1 MTQDWASFPLGGPRL
16 TIAIPEIR
24 PARAVLA
31 PAFADED
38 ARIRVLRDYALDSLD
53 DDPELAAIARFAGKL
68 CEAPVAL
75 VSLVEEERQRFL
87 AREGIETRE
96 TPRAISFCTHAMLR
110 DDLLEVRDATLDPL
124 FAGNPLVTGEPRI
137 RFYAGQPLKSEEGLP
152 LGTLCVIDSAPR
164 PGGLSPFQREG
175 LEVLAQATMR
185 RLRSRRHST
194 AARREHDERVAYLHT
209 FADSIP
215 AIAWSATPDG
225 HFECFN
231 KRMIDFTGEDNDQS
245 GGSFHPDD
253 WKKASAA
260 WRHSLETG
268 EIYEIEHRL
277 RRHDGEYR
285 WMISRAVPLR
295 DSSGEIVRW
304 FGTAVDIHDLY
315 AVSEARDLLAKELSH
330 RIKNIFAVVSGL
342 VSLSVRKHPE
352 VKEFGQELIGM
363 IQALGRAHDYVRPA
377 DGKRRSSLHGV
388 LEDLFSPYGTDE
400 YARVTVSGYDMTIAP
415 RAATPLALVF
425 HELATNSAKYGA
437 LSAEDGMVDLSI
449 ADEGETLLLRW
460 VERGGPPAKRNPKEG
475 FGSRLVEMSVT
486 GQLGGSWERR
496 FETDGM
502 ICELTVSKAAIA
514 P

>member
-1 MTQDWASFPLGGPRL
+1 V
-16 TIAIPEIR
+16 TIATPEIR
-24 PARAVLA
+24 PAGPVPA
-31 PAFADED
+31 PVFAAED

-53 DDPELAAIARFAGKL
+53 DDPELAAIARFAANL

-87 AREGIETRE
+87 AREGIEVRE
-96 TPRAISFCTHAMLR
+96 TPREISFCTHAMMR
-110 DDLLEVRDATLDPL
+110 DNLLEVRDATLDPL
-124 FAGNPLVTGEPRI
+124 FAGNPLVTGEPHI

-152 LGTLCVIDSAPR
+152 LGTLCVVDSVPR
-164 PGGLSPFQREG
+164 PDGLSAFQREG
-175 LEVLAQATMR
+175 IEVLGQAVMR

-225 HFECFN
+225 KFEYFN
-231 KRMIDFTGEDNDQS
+231 KRMVDFTGDPEDQT
-245 GGSFHPDD
+245 GGAFHPED
-253 WKKASAA
+253 WTKASAA
-260 WRHSLETG
+260 WQHSLETG

-285 WMISRAVPLR
+285 WMISRAVPVR

-315 AVSEARDLLAKELSH
+315 AASEARDLLAKELSH

-342 VSLSVRKHPE
+342 ISLSVRKRPN
-352 VKEFGQELIGM
+352 VKDFGQELIGM

-377 DGKRRSSLHGV
+377 EGKRRTSLHGM
-388 LEDLFSPYGTDE
+388 LEDLFSPYGTDDR
-400 YARVTVSGYDMTIAP
+400 ARVIVTGDDLTVAP

-437 LSAEDGMVDLSI
+437 LSTEHGRVDLAIGDQGS
-449 ADEGETLLLRW
+449 TLLLRW
-460 VERGGPPAKRNPKEG
+460 VERGGPPAMRDPKEG

-496 FETDGM
+496 FEADGM
-502 ICELTVSKAAIA
+502 ICELTVSKEAIA
-514 P
+514 SS